1 MKAQAASLPFTPVFA
16 ALVAI
21 INTKL
26 PQVGELVL
34 TRVISQ
40 FRKSFKRNNK
50 VGLFFNFDMT
60 HFLVDKS
67 CIFTHYLFFSLFRLF
82 VILRPPFSPI

>member
-21 INTKL
+21 IIMKL

-34 TRVISQ
+34 TRIIRQ
-40 FRKSFKRNNK
+40 IRKSFKQNNT
-50 VGLFFNFDMT
+50 VGVFILDWGGFFF
-60 HFLVDKS
+60 
-67 CIFTHYLFFSLFRLF
+67 
-82 VILRPPFSPI
+82 

>member
-1 MKAQAASLPFTPVFA
+1 MKAQAASFPFTPVFA

-34 TRVISQ
+34 SRIISQ
-40 FRKSFKRNNK
+40 FRKLFKQNNK
-50 VGLFFNFDMT
+50 VGVFFYDKFF
-60 HFLVDKS
+60 FLHITY
-67 CIFTHYLFFSLFRLF
+67 IFYHY
-82 VILRPPFSPI
+82 